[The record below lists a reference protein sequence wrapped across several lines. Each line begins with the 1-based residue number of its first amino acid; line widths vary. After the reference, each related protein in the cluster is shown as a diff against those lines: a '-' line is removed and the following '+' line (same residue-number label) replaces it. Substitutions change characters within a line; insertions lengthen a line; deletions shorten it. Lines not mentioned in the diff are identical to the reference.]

1 MSSSSVSSS
10 SHSSHSSSSSRS
22 RKNVSSSSRRVR
34 ASNRAAGVRGNRSG
48 RYGAVRRQR
57 CGPAASASAAV
68 DAGGGA
74 GLQKAAI
81 TLTEGANTQ
90 LSKMIAEMGD
100 GVHYLRVGVKTGGC
114 SGMSYVLDFDQEEN
128 VSGDDDSVMDVGV
141 DKLLVVIANK
151 VRCCLVEKHTTATC
165 LCDIHAASSREFT
178 ESGRLSLSGY
188 QYSPR
193 SPFCIYTGSSSTT
206 RRHSSMVA
214 SNSPTRTRR
223 ARAAA
228 VRASGR
234 SVPGDGILLACVLR

>member
-1 MSSSSVSSS
+1 M
-10 SHSSHSSSSSRS
+10 
-22 RKNVSSSSRRVR
+22 
-34 ASNRAAGVRGNRSG
+34 
-48 RYGAVRRQR
+48 RRQR

-68 DAGGGA
+68 DAGGDA

-151 VRCCLVEKHTTATC
+151 VRCSHGT
-165 LCDIHAASSREFT
+165 DN
-178 ESGRLSLSGY
+178 
-188 QYSPR
+188 
-193 SPFCIYTGSSSTT
+193 SST
-206 RRHSSMVA
+206 
-214 SNSPTRTRR
+214 
-223 ARAAA
+223 
-228 VRASGR
+228 SG
-234 SVPGDGILLACVLR
+234 